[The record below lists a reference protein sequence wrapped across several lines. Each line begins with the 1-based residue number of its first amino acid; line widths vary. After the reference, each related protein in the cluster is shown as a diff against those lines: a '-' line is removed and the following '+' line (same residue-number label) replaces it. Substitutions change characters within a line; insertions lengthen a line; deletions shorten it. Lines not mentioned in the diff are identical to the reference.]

1 MAANTAPSP
10 RPKAEPSFKLGPLTP
25 QEIESLRQDNLLARQ
40 ADLEYFR
47 KNPPK

>member
-1 MAANTAPSP
+1 MPNDALSF
-10 RPKAEPSFKLGPLTP
+10 RPGPLTP